1 MDITILLFEISE
13 AEEIEKGAGGG
24 GKRERAKQ
32 QQINLTQMIPKPR
45 GNTLTAS

>member
-1 MDITILLFEISE
+1 MDITIHLFEISE
-13 AEEIEKGAGGG
+13 AEEIEKGAGG

>member
-1 MDITILLFEISE
+1 MDITILLFEISG
-13 AEEIEKGAGGG
+13 AEEIEKGAG

-32 QQINLTQMIPKPR
+32 QQTNLTQMIPKPR